1 MTNLS
6 IVAIAVT
13 FNPVISDLRALIAR
27 VSPQVGQLI
36 IVDNG
41 STLDIEQA
49 LSASTSS
56 VQVIKLAQNQGLA
69 AAQNVGIEWAITSG
83 AKYLIFFDQDSNPK
97 ADMVATLLNGLQALE
112 KQGVAVGAVGPYF
125 LDVRKFPD
133 VDQNSVVS
141 SEKYIASQ
149 RTLIAS
155 GSLISLK
162 VLERVGPMAPE
173 LFIDYVDLEWC
184 LRAHTFGYEHF
195 KIAGAYMTH
204 AIGGEPIQFLGKF
217 WPSHNPVR
225 HYFMF
230 RNAIWLYKK
239 SWVPVEWKL
248 IDGCKLIRKFIFY
261 TLFSKPRWE
270 HVRMM
275 VRGIWHGLIGR
286 MGPLN

>member
-1 MTNLS
+1 M
-6 IVAIAVT
+6 VT
-13 FNPVISDLRALIAR
+13 
-27 VSPQVGQLI
+27 
-36 IVDNG
+36 
-41 STLDIEQA
+41 
-49 LSASTSS
+49 
-56 VQVIKLAQNQGLA
+56 K
-69 AAQNVGIEWAITSG
+69 
-83 AKYLIFFDQDSNPK
+83 
-97 ADMVATLLNGLQALE
+97 LLNGLQVLE
-112 KQGVAVGAVGPYF
+112 SQGIAVGAVGPYF

-133 VDQNSVVS
+133 VDQNSAVS
-141 SEKYIASQ
+141 TAQSTTSQ

-162 VLERVGPMAPE
+162 VLERVGYMVPE

-184 LRAHTFGYEHF
+184 LRANTFGYEHF
-195 KIAGAYMTH
+195 KISGAYMTH

-217 WPSHNPVR
+217 YPSHNPVR

-248 IDGCKLIRKFIFY
+248 IDGFKLIQKFIFY
-261 TLFSKPRWE
+261 TLFAKPRWE

-275 VRGIWHGLIGR
+275 VRGIWHGLIGK